1 MKKLNTFAV
10 LGAGLIVM
18 LSSCSTSYNAMK
30 GETDDLYFMASDA
43 NLATEFAVNNN
54 NPQNFQS
61 LKNVNSAEF
70 EKENFSARNVN
81 PEYIAKYQAEQNAGS
96 ENETVYFDEADAQA
110 NQGNINVYNNY
121 SSNAGNFNSGFGNPW
136 MMNSMFMGGFSPFG
150 MGMGMGMMSPFGMGF
165 YDPFWG
171 PSMGMG
177 MMSPFGF
184 RPGFNLSIGMGFGF
198 GNPWMRR
205 GFGMGFYDPFFGGF
219 GHGMAFGGMY
229 PGYGFGGFGRPIF
242 VLPGSE
248 FNNRQIVR
256 GARPTRGAGL
266 ATTTSRANAA
276 AVPSTSRAA
285 ARRDATSSRSLTST
299 PNARQSSRD
308 FGNSQNDYYGN
319 SRSRVAGTTSA
330 APSTRNVGS
339 AAMSRTGSRVGTT
352 NTAPNT
358 RNMAPNTR
366 NTRST
371 YGTTPSRGSS
381 PSYNRNA
388 SPSYNRSTSPT
399 NRTVAPSRS
408 GNSTPTRNSSP
419 SYSAP
424 SRSTGGSVGG
434 GSVGGGRSSS
444 GGGGASSG
452 GSRGGRGN

>member
-10 LGAGLIVM
+10 LGLGFFVM

-43 NLATEFAVNNN
+43 NIATEFAVKNN
-54 NPQNFQS
+54 NPANFQS
-61 LKNVNSAEF
+61 LKNINPSEY
-70 EKENFSARNVN
+70 EQENFSARNVN
-81 PEYIAKYQAEQNAGS
+81 PEYIAKYQADQNAGAD
-96 ENETVYFDEADAQA
+96 ETVYFDEAGTEE

-121 SSNAGNFNSGFGNPW
+121 SSNAGNFNSGFSNPM
-136 MMNSMFMGGFSPFG
+136 MMNSMFMGGFSPF
-150 MGMGMGMMSPFGMGF
+150 GMGMMSPFGMGF

-171 PSMGMG
+171 PSFG

-184 RPGFNLSIGMGFGF
+184 MPGFNLSIGMGFGF

-219 GHGMAFGGMY
+219 GSGMAFGGMY
-229 PGYGFGGFGRPIF
+229 PGYGFGGFGRPIY

-256 GARPTRGAGL
+256 GARPTRGAGS
-266 ATTTSRANAA
+266 AYVSNRGNAIA
-276 AVPSTSRAA
+276 APSTSRAA
-285 ARRDATSSRSLTST
+285 ARRDATTGRSLTST
-299 PNARQSSRD
+299 SNARQSSRD

-319 SRSRVAGTTSA
+319 SRSRVGGTSSA

-339 AAMSRTGSRVGTT
+339 AAMSRPGSRVGRTT
-352 NTAPNT
+352 NTAPNS
-358 RNMAPNTR
+358 RYSAPNTR

-371 YGTTPSRGSS
+371 YGTTPSRSSS

-399 NRTVAPSRS
+399 NRTVSPSRS
-408 GNSTPTRNSSP
+408 GGSTPTRNPTP

-424 SRSTGGSVGG
+424 SRSSG

-444 GGGGASSG
+444 GGASSG